1 MITISK
7 YTLKQELG
15 AFSKAQVSAFIG
27 GLIDYSVMIILTEI
41 FNIHYTFS
49 IMAGGIIGAFANYA
63 INRKWSFKT
72 TGTVHKELTRF
83 TLVAL
88 GSIMLKCGG
97 TYGLTEYLGLD
108 YRFSRLIVD
117 AIVSL
122 GFNYTLHR
130 LWVFKN

>member
-1 MITISK
+1 MITIK
-7 YTLKQELG
+7 KHTIKQELG
-15 AFSKAQVSAFIG
+15 AFSKAQVAAFVG
-27 GLIDYSVMIILTEI
+27 GLIDYGIMILLTEI
-41 FNIHYTFS
+41 FNIYYIFS
-49 IMAGGIIGAFANYA
+49 IIAGGITGAFTNYA

-72 TGTVHKELTRF
+72 TGTMYKELIKF

-88 GSIMLKCGG
+88 GSIVLKCGG
-97 TYGLTEYLGLD
+97 TYVLTEFIGFD